1 MLDKWLAFVASLDRN
16 LDLRCSVALTLGTF
30 VGAATWLGELVV
42 LEWIITT
49 QVVSILLDLASH

>member
-1 MLDKWLAFVASLDRN
+1 MLNKWLTIVASLDRN
-16 LDLRCSVALTLGTF
+16 LDLGCCIALTLGTF

-49 QVVSILLDLASH
+49 QVMSVLLDLAPH